1 MKLCP
6 YFLYFL
12 SYLNKIHTGDTHNN
26 LLSDYEFHENW
37 HGKSYNL
44 FKGHKFLPV
53 LSTLG
58 LGEIRYK
65 RSAHDT
71 VEHFRVL

>member
-1 MKLCP
+1 
-6 YFLYFL
+6 L
-12 SYLNKIHTGDTHNN
+12 SYLNRIHTGDAYND
-26 LLSDYEFHENW
+26 LLSDCEVYENW
-37 HGKSYNL
+37 YSERYNL

-58 LGEIRYK
+58 LGEIRYG

-71 VEHFRVL
+71 VEHCWVLWQSA

>member
-12 SYLNKIHTGDTHNN
+12 SYLNNIHTGDVHNN
-26 LLSDYEFHENW
+26 LLSDYEFQENW
-37 HGKSYNL
+37 HSESYNL
-44 FKGHKFLPV
+44 LKGRKFLPV

-65 RSAHDT
+65 RSARDT
-71 VEHFRVL
+71 VEHF